1 MSTAQPI
8 TPFGNESDCLQ
19 IGDLTIENRLD
30 RVSLFG
36 SLDITRDREGLEF
49 ARQLKQLLDL
59 TLAELERADLPD
71 RITLEAGD
79 SVENP
84 FA

>member
-1 MSTAQPI
+1 MTDAQRI
-8 TPFGNESDCLQ
+8 TPFRNESECLH

-36 SLDITRDREGLEF
+36 SLDITRDREGLES
-49 ARQLKQLLDL
+49 ARQLKRILDL
-59 TLAELERADLPD
+59 TLAELEGAELPD

-79 SVENP
+79 SAENP

>member
-1 MSTAQPI
+1 MTRAQTI
-8 TPFGNESDCLQ
+8 KPFDNESDCLQ
-19 IGDLTIENRLD
+19 MGDLTIENRLD

-36 SLDITRDREGLEF
+36 SLDITRDREGLAL
-49 ARQLKQLLDL
+49 ARRLKRVLDL
-59 TLAELERADLPD
+59 TLRELEGAELPD

>member
-1 MSTAQPI
+1 MTKRAI
-8 TPFGNESDCLQ
+8 KPFKNESDCLE
-19 IGDLTIENRLD
+19 IGEMTIENRLD

-36 SLDITRDREGLEF
+36 SLDLTRDRRGLAL
-49 ARQLKQLLDL
+49 ARQLHELLEL
-59 TLAELERADLPD
+59 TLAELEGADLPD
-71 RITLEAGD
+71 LISLETAE

>member
-1 MSTAQPI
+1 MSTAAEI
-8 TPFGNESDCLQ
+8 RPFRNESECLH
-19 IGDLTIENRLD
+19 IGDLTVENRLD

-36 SLDITRDREGLEF
+36 SLDITRDREGLES
-49 ARQLKQLLDL
+49 ARRLKQVLDL
-59 TLAELERADLPD
+59 TLAELEGADLPD
-71 RITLEAGD
+71 HITLEAGE

>member
-1 MSTAQPI
+1 MTDESI
-8 TPFGNESDCLQ
+8 RPFQNESECQL

-36 SLDITRDREGLEF
+36 SLDITRDREGLER
-49 ARQLKQLLDL
+49 ARQMRHILELV
-59 TLAELERADLPD
+59 LAELEGADLPD
-71 RITLEAGD
+71 RIVLEAGD

>member
-1 MSTAQPI
+1 MTGAQPI
-8 TPFGNESDCLQ
+8 TPFMNESECLQ
-19 IGDLTIENRLD
+19 IGELTIENRLD
-30 RVSLFG
+30 RVSFFG

-49 ARQLKQLLDL
+49 ARQLKQVLEL
-59 TLAELERADLPD
+59 TLAELEGADLPD
-71 RITLEAGD
+71 HITPEAGD